1 MFPTSSNRKKATVS
15 SCRKSCWKI
24 ICHCK
29 DWTDILTYTVYCSVK
44 KHHFFKAHVTLL
56 RCCSESAI
64 NLHLSLI
71 YNKSCCG
78 RKMTSLFFIRARA
91 AVFWTQLILT
101 QFQWVVISSPLKAF
115 GSGQRDDF
123 KLEKVTGVL
132 GNLLCLSRWKC
143 VVTPKGDTYKFN
155 RASVSPLKAASTI
168 HKPGN
173 TNSIFPGQHN
183 CNRLKSVCLFLHS
196 CGCMQVWMAVS
207 LFLAFWFYM
216 NLLMEFMG
224 ELIIIC
230 Q

>member
-1 MFPTSSNRKKATVS
+1 
-15 SCRKSCWKI
+15 
-24 ICHCK
+24 
-29 DWTDILTYTVYCSVK
+29 
-44 KHHFFKAHVTLL
+44 
-56 RCCSESAI
+56 
-64 NLHLSLI
+64 
-71 YNKSCCG
+71 
-78 RKMTSLFFIRARA
+78 MTSLFFIRARA
-91 AVFWTQLILT
+91 ADFWTQLILT

-115 GSGQRDDF
+115 GSSQRDDF

-216 NLLMEFMG
+216 NLLMEFME
-224 ELIIIC
+224 ELIIIWQWTARRTTRRVHYNVALYC
-230 Q
+230 WCCLCVYVFSNFILQSCFICFSPAVHGW